1 VIAEPSGVRVRAAAV
16 SFAIALVA
24 STVAALATAG
34 HTTVRAAG
42 PTYADGTF
50 TDADWALSFV
60 TNDPATVVTGDH
72 MPDGGALLVSAEVR
86 DHEAHIRV
94 CDTGCGIPQAHID
107 KIFDPFYTT
116 SAIGKGAGL
125 GLSICYSIVKQ
136 HSGTIEVESIEGKGS
151 TFTVRLPIK

>member
-1 VIAEPSGVRVRAAAV
+1 MDFTVDTIMVQGVATLLQQV
-16 SFAIALVA
+16 FMNLFLNAINA
-24 STVAALATAG
+24 
-34 HTTVRAAG
+34 
-42 PTYADGTF
+42 
-50 TDADWALSFV
+50 
-60 TNDPATVVTGDH
+60 

-136 HSGTIEVESIEGKGS
+136 HLGTIEVESIEGKGS
-151 TFTVRLPIK
+151 IFIVRLPVK